1 MALSRGDVSRKGGMH
16 MSRLYTIT
24 ANLKKKGAT
33 LCRKPIDKA
42 FIEYLEKKGFYCE
55 RFGKFIRLKYILKY
69 QINLVNLGYDTKLGE
84 LDGYSSVYYS
94 SCIKKI
100 KRQIPEKHKTTENF
114 RIKSKDYRLE
124 PIDFRGDEKIVLET
138 ADPQRYISI
147 SKIYIY
153 PTKIGDEDI
162 E

>member
-1 MALSRGDVSRKGGMH
+1 
-16 MSRLYTIT
+16 MSRFYTIT
-24 ANLKKKGAT
+24 GKLKEKGSV

-55 RFGKFIRLKYILKY
+55 RFGRFIKLKYILKY
-69 QINLVNLGYDTKLGE
+69 QINVVNLGYDTKLSDI
-84 LDGYSSVYYS
+84 DGNSSVYYS

-100 KRQIPEKHKTTENF
+100 KRQIPEKHKTIESF

-124 PIDFRGDEKIVLET
+124 PLDFVDDTKIIVET

-147 SKIYIY
+147 SKIYTY
-153 PTKIGDEDI
+153 PTKIGDEDSN